1 MSFLEVR
8 LTVTKLVSKLG
19 FRKAIF
25 GKSLEN
31 HSNGS
36 VNGLNGFILNGFTV
50 NGSSGWGLVI

>member
-1 MSFLEVR
+1 MSSLEVR
-8 LTVTKLVSKLG
+8 LTVTKLVSKLVSKLG

-36 VNGLNGFILNGFTV
+36 VNGLNG
-50 NGSSGWGLVI
+50 